1 MELEL
6 GRCLVVLSELWRND
20 PGSSSLRLS
29 PLYVTLSGVFIRAAQ
44 SLARI
49 LSGMLDTFI
58 TPLKGFV
65 HLENPNID
73 AATDTSPRRTGTFW
87 TQNGPNFV
95 NGVARCSTENESNQR
110 VTCYSELQRAH
121 FPSSSPVRS
130 AI

>member
-87 TQNGPNFV
+87 TQNGPNDRDTK
-95 NGVARCSTENESNQR
+95 VAAEKI
-110 VTCYSELQRAH
+110 RAIW
-121 FPSSSPVRS
+121 SKQTRLDLYLSCCVIS
-130 AI
+130 AR